1 MDDLTQIREAI
12 IRRTS
17 KPVPGDRRFVPT
29 DELERNVP
37 RDIARK
43 PTQTRE
49 IIDRSIN
56 DIGVDRTQRALR
68 GTGLTPQQIATLA
81 SQGGAAW

>member
-1 MDDLTQIREAI
+1 MDDLQQQLRAYLKIK
-12 IRRTS
+12 RTS
-17 KPVPGDRRFVPT
+17 RSDERRFVTT

-81 SQGGAAW
+81 SRGGAV